1 MSPVRLQLGL
11 NSKRNQRVNSGNPR
25 QCGVIATYAPLVS
38 SNAQSPS
45 GSPAAAAPKPP
56 SRRRYDLLA
65 IDLDGTLLRRD
76 GSVSD
81 ANVEAIRVARAAG
94 LRTVVCTGRGLAEC
108 AHVVER
114 IAQEDPVVVAGGAII
129 ACPVRS
135 TTLHRFALDLDL
147 AQSAVDC
154 LLDHGAPALVLKD
167 PAAAGYD
174 YLVIDGPGRIPLD
187 PVTLWWFETMRC
199 RVRYLRDLR
208 DDEHPEHTVRVG
220 ACAMSGQ
227 LAVLRARLEGVA
239 LDRGIVH
246 HFPAVAAPHH
256 VSRLDDGQTLDI
268 LEVFSASATKWSAL
282 THIAPS
288 LGAPDAARIAAIGDE
303 INDLPMLTN
312 AGLGI
317 AMENAVPS
325 AKAAAKRHTRSNTDD
340 GVAHAIYQILDGAW

>member
-1 MSPVRLQLGL
+1 MEGTKVSPSLLD
-11 NSKRNQRVNSGNPR
+11 P
-25 QCGVIATYAPLVS
+25 YAPLVS
-38 SNAQSPS
+38 SNAHPPS
-45 GSPAAAAPKPP
+45 GSPPP
-56 SRRRYDLLA
+56 ASPTSGKHRRYDLLA

-81 ANVEAIRVARAAG
+81 TNVEAIRVARAAG
-94 LRTVVCTGRGLAEC
+94 LRTIVCTGRGLAEC
-108 AHVVER
+108 AQVVER

-135 TTLHRFALDLDL
+135 TTLHRFALELDL

-227 LAVLRARLEGVA
+227 LSTLRARLEGVA

-288 LGAPDAARIAAIGDE
+288 LGAHDAARIAAIGDE
-303 INDLPMLTN
+303 INDLPMLRN